1 MTAPRERAADDVEL
15 PVFVARPVGPPP
27 WPGVVVVHEV
37 FGLTPH
43 IMRVSQRLAR
53 QGFATCAPDFY
64 FRSGGPGADRSLALA
79 AAVTPEQ
86 LRDDLRRSVEML
98 RAIGASPVG
107 ITGFC
112 QGGSYAYRAAL
123 WDVGV
128 RCAAAFYGGAIPDEL
143 GTPACP
149 VLLIYG
155 DRDERIAAEG
165 IARVKEHHGDDVV
178 MYPNAGHGFMRDGS
192 PSYARDAATDAW
204 QRLLRFLRTH
214 LG

>member
-1 MTAPRERAADDVEL
+1 MTVPRGSAADDVEL
-15 PVFVARPVGPPP
+15 PVFVARPVGAAP

-43 IMRVSQRLAR
+43 IMRVVQRLAHE
-53 QGFATCAPDFY
+53 GFATCAPDYY

-79 AAVTPEQ
+79 AAVTPGQ
-86 LRDDLRRSVEML
+86 LRDDFRASVETL
-98 RAIGASPVG
+98 RAIGAGPVG

-128 RCAAAFYGGAIPDEL
+128 RCAAMFYGGAIPDEL
-143 GTPACP
+143 GTPSCP
-149 VLLIYG
+149 VLLFYG

-165 IARVKEHHGDDVV
+165 IAKVKDYHRDDVV
-178 MYPNAGHGFMRDGS
+178 IYPGAGHAFMRDDD
-192 PSYARDAATDAW
+192 R
-204 QRLLRFLRTH
+204 
-214 LG
+214 